1 MQQLIFQKMN
11 AKYPAMAQQRP
22 ALREDKN
29 IMQGRHFLH
38 IPGPSPIPDRIL
50 RAIAMPIID
59 HRSAEFAALGK
70 TVLEGSK
77 AVFKTTQPVVIY
89 PSSGTGAW
97 EAAIVNTLSPGDT
110 VLMAETGHFATLW
123 KNIATRFGI
132 EVEFMPGDW
141 RRGADPAAIEARLA
155 EDKARRI
162 KAVMVV
168 HNETSTGATSRVA
181 EIHKAI
187 DAAGHPA
194 LFMVD
199 TISSLASVD
208 YRHDEWQVDVTVSGS
223 QKGLMLPPGLGFN
236 AVSEKALAASKTNT
250 LPRSFWDWQ
259 EMIKINASGF
269 FPYTPATN
277 LLYGLK
283 EALAMLQEEGLDQV
297 FSRHQR
303 LASACRAAVKAW
315 GLEVLCENPAEYS
328 PVLTAV
334 LMPPSHDA
342 DRFRKIAL
350 EKFNISLGSGLG
362 KVAGKVFR
370 IGHLGECNELA
381 LLGALSGV
389 EMGLAAAGVPHRSG
403 GVSAAMADLEGRE
416 PGNEAKVAAVA

>member
-1 MQQLIFQKMN
+1 MN
-11 AKYPAMAQQRP
+11 AKYQATAQQRL

-70 TVLEGSK
+70 SVLEGSK
-77 AVFKTTQPVVIY
+77 AVFKTKQPVVIY

-132 EVEFMPGDW
+132 EVEFIPGDW
-141 RRGADPAAIEARLA
+141 RRGADPAAIEARLS

-181 EIHKAI
+181 EIRKAI

-259 EMIKINASGF
+259 EMIKINAGGF

-283 EALAMLQEEGLDQV
+283 EALAMLEEEGLDQV
-297 FSRHQR
+297 FARHKR

-315 GLEVLCENPAEYS
+315 GLEVLCENPAEHS

-403 GVSAAMADLEGRE
+403 GVAAAMADLEGRE

>member
-1 MQQLIFQKMN
+1 
-11 AKYPAMAQQRP
+11 
-22 ALREDKN
+22 
-29 IMQGRHFLH
+29 MQGRHFLH

-70 TVLEGSK
+70 AVLEGSK
-77 AVFKTTQPVVIY
+77 AVFKTSQPVVIY

-123 KNIATRFGI
+123 KQIATRFGV
-132 EVEFMPGDW
+132 EVEFIPGDW
-141 RRGADPAAIEARLA
+141 RHGADPAAIEARLT

-181 EIHKAI
+181 EIRKAI

-236 AVSEKALAASKTNT
+236 AISEKALAAAKTNK
-250 LPRSFWDWQ
+250 LPRSYWDWQ
-259 EMIKINASGF
+259 EMVKINATGF

-283 EALAMLQEEGLDQV
+283 EALAMLQEEGLDNV
-297 FSRHQR
+297 FARHQR
-303 LASACRAAVKAW
+303 LAAACRAAVKAW
-315 GLEVLCENPAEYS
+315 GLEVLCQDPSEQS

-342 DRFRKIAL
+342 DRFRKITL
-350 EKFNISLGSGLG
+350 EKYNISLGSGLG

-370 IGHLGECNELA
+370 IGHLGECNELS

-389 EMGLAAAGVPHRSG
+389 ELGLSAAGVPHRSG
-403 GVSAAMADLEGRE
+403 GVAAAMASFEGRDQA
-416 PGNEAKVAAVA
+416 NETAVAAVA

>member
-1 MQQLIFQKMN
+1 MPN
-11 AKYPAMAQQRP
+11 
-22 ALREDKN
+22 EGKN
-29 IMQGRHFLH
+29 TMQGRHFLH

-59 HRSAEFAALGK
+59 HRSAEFAALGRH
-70 TVLEGSK
+70 VLEGSK
-77 AVFKTTQPVVIY
+77 TVFKTKQPVMIY

-123 KNIATRFGI
+123 KQIATRFGI
-132 EVEFMPGDW
+132 EVEFIPGDW
-141 RRGADPAAIEARLA
+141 RHGADPAAIEATLA
-155 EDKARRI
+155 EDKGRRI

-168 HNETSTGATSRVA
+168 HNETSTGATSRIA
-181 EIHKAI
+181 EIRKAI
-187 DAAGHPA
+187 DAARHPA

-236 AVSEKALAASKTNT
+236 AISEKALAASKTNT
-250 LPRSFWDWQ
+250 LPRSYWDWQ
-259 EMIKINASGF
+259 EMVKINANGF

-283 EALAMLQEEGLDQV
+283 EALAMLREEGLDNV
-297 FSRHQR
+297 FARHQR
-303 LASACRAAVKAW
+303 LAAACRAAVKAW
-315 GLEVLCENPAEYS
+315 GLEVLCQNPAEQS

-334 LMPPSHDA
+334 LMPPSQDA
-342 DRFRKIAL
+342 DRFRKVAL
-350 EKFNISLGSGLG
+350 DKYNISLGSGLG

-370 IGHLGECNELA
+370 IGHLGECNELS

-389 EMGLAAAGVPHRSG
+389 ELGLSAAGVPHRSG
-403 GVSAAMADLEGRE
+403 GVAAAMASFEG
-416 PGNEAKVAAVA
+416 NDQANVAMAAGA

>member
-1 MQQLIFQKMN
+1 
-11 AKYPAMAQQRP
+11 
-22 ALREDKN
+22 
-29 IMQGRHFLH
+29 MQGRHFLH

-59 HRSAEFAALGK
+59 HRSAEFAALGRH
-70 TVLEGSK
+70 VLEGSK
-77 AVFKTTQPVVIY
+77 TVFRTKQPVVIY

-123 KNIATRFGI
+123 KQIATRFGI
-132 EVEFMPGDW
+132 EVEFIPGDW
-141 RRGADPAAIEARLA
+141 RHGADPAAIEATLA
-155 EDKARRI
+155 EDKGRKI

-168 HNETSTGATSRVA
+168 HNETSTGATSRIP
-181 EIHKAI
+181 EIRKAI

-199 TISSLASVD
+199 TISSLASAD

-236 AVSEKALAASKTNT
+236 AISEKALAAAKTNT
-250 LPRSFWDWQ
+250 LPRSYWDWQ
-259 EMIKINASGF
+259 EMVKINASGF

-283 EALAMLQEEGLDQV
+283 EALAMLQEEGLDNV
-297 FSRHQR
+297 FARHQR
-303 LASACRAAVKAW
+303 LAAACRAAVRAW
-315 GLEVLCENPAEYS
+315 GLEVLCQNPAEQS

-350 EKFNISLGSGLG
+350 EKYNISLGSGLG

-370 IGHLGECNELA
+370 IGHLGECNALS

-389 EMGLAAAGVPHRSG
+389 ELGLSAAGVPHRSG
-403 GVSAAMADLEGRE
+403 GVAAAMASFEGRDHA
-416 PGNEAKVAAVA
+416 NETAAAAAS

>member
-1 MQQLIFQKMN
+1 
-11 AKYPAMAQQRP
+11 
-22 ALREDKN
+22 
-29 IMQGRHFLH
+29 MQGRHFLH

-77 AVFKTTQPVVIY
+77 AIFKTKQPVVIY

-123 KNIATRFGI
+123 KNIATRFGV
-132 EVEFMPGDW
+132 EVEFIPGDW
-141 RRGADPAAIEARLA
+141 RRGADPAAIEARLT
-155 EDKARRI
+155 EDKARKI

-168 HNETSTGATSRVA
+168 HNETSTGATSRIA
-181 EIHKAI
+181 EIRKAI

-259 EMIKINASGF
+259 EMIKINAGGF

-283 EALAMLQEEGLDQV
+283 EALAMLEEEGLDQV
-297 FSRHQR
+297 FARHKR

-315 GLEVLCENPAEYS
+315 GLEVLCENPAEHS

-403 GVSAAMADLEGRE
+403 GVAAAMADLEGRE

>member
-1 MQQLIFQKMN
+1 
-11 AKYPAMAQQRP
+11 
-22 ALREDKN
+22 
-29 IMQGRHFLH
+29 MQGRHFLH

-77 AVFKTTQPVVIY
+77 AVFKTKQPVVIY

-123 KNIATRFGI
+123 KNIATRFGV
-132 EVEFMPGDW
+132 EVEFIPGDW
-141 RRGADPAAIEARLA
+141 RRGADPAAIEARLT
-155 EDKARRI
+155 EDRARRI

-181 EIHKAI
+181 EIRKAI

-259 EMIKINASGF
+259 EMVKINAGGF

-297 FSRHQR
+297 FARHQR
-303 LASACRAAVKAW
+303 LASACRAAVRAW
-315 GLEVLCENPAEYS
+315 GLEVLCENPAEHS

-350 EKFNISLGSGLG
+350 EKYNISLGSGLG

-403 GVSAAMADLEGRE
+403 GVAAAMADLEGAE
-416 PGNEAKVAAVA
+416 PGNQAKAVA